1 MSLQKNHPMNK
12 KYFLSLVLAATLPFV
27 SCKNEETAEA
37 NPTDKKPVPSVYEIV
52 NGTNIPKKPAQMQQ
66 TITNVQPQTTT
77 TVTPPAPVTVA
88 KGMNPPHGQPGHR
101 CDIAV
106 GAPLN
111 SPPPK
116 PVTQP
121 GSATVQKIEN
131 AKYTITPS
139 STTTPGNTA
148 TQNSAVPELLST
160 SANETAPGMNPPH
173 GQAGHRCDIPVG
185 SPLTKQ

>member
-1 MSLQKNHPMNK
+1 MNK
-12 KYFLSLVLAATLPFV
+12 KYFLGLVLAGTLPFV

-52 NGTNIPKKPAQMQQ
+52 NGTNIPNKPAQMPQ
-66 TITNVQPQTTT
+66 TVTTTQPQP
-77 TVTPPAPVTVA
+77 VTSVVPPAPVKVA

-111 SPPPK
+111 SPPAK
-116 PVTQP
+116 PATPP
-121 GSATVQKIEN
+121 GAATVQKIN
-131 AKYTITPS
+131 PSSFTVTPS
-139 STTTPGNTA
+139 NATPSGNTG
-148 TQNSAVPELLST
+148 TPNSAVPELLST